1 MEQVCKKSP
10 VLFKMILREVSTV
23 LLIMIISFDFKSVS
37 ATSTKDGTPLPTFR
51 NFPSVLQPT
60 YPSQPTLKSLNAKH
74 LTKVISNLDK
84 FPRLEHTSH
93 TMSLSELPPKLRN
106 PTPRLSRRQKGK
118 VYILG

>member
-1 MEQVCKKSP
+1 MEQVFKKSL
-10 VLFKMILREVSTV
+10 VLIKMILREVKTV
-23 LLIMIISFDFKSVS
+23 FLPLIILFDFKSVS
-37 ATSTKDGTPLPTFR
+37 TESRKEDKTLPTFR
-51 NFPSVLQPT
+51 NFPSVQQPT
-60 YPSQPTLKSLNAKH
+60 YPLQSKNQQ
-74 LTKVISNLDK
+74 ISNWDK